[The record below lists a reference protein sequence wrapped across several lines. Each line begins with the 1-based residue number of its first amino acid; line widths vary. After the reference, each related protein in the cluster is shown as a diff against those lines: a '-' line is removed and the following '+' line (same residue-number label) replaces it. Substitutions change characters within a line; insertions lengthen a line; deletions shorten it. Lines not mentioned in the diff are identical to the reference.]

1 MISVSCPDCGKGYK
15 LDEKMIGK
23 MGRCKACDT
32 TFPIEDPSMN
42 VEKVER
48 PVAKRPS
55 SKTSPVSRSQA
66 TRVEPE
72 PEPDDELAGLNSV
85 SSDGEDYEE
94 APRRRSRKSRPDDD
108 DNAPRPK
115 KKKRKASD
123 SGSGVSFGGP
133 LAAIAAA
140 SGSGLL
146 GAVIWGA
153 IAYFAHVEVG
163 YVAWAIGGLVGFSVR
178 VCAGDMDET
187 FAGIIAATSSVVSI
201 LLGKLLSV
209 YFVVTYLIQK
219 GEIPP
224 VAPEQMGAL
233 MGVAFAGTF
242 GIVDIVFFV
251 LAIMTAY
258 RLGSGNTE

>member
-1 MISVSCPDCGKGYK
+1 MISVSCPDCGKGYR

-32 TFPIEDPSMN
+32 TFPIEDPSKD
-42 VEKVER
+42 VEEVEP

-55 SKTSPVSRSQA
+55 SKTSPISRSRA
-66 TRVEPE
+66 THVE

-85 SSDGEDYEE
+85 SSEGEEYEE
-94 APRRRSRKSRPDDD
+94 APRRRTRKSRPENDEDES
-108 DNAPRPK
+108 PRPK
-115 KKKRKASD
+115 KKKRKSSD

-133 LAAIAAA
+133 LAAVAAA
-140 SGSGLL
+140 GGSGLL

-178 VCAGDMDET
+178 VGAGEMDEG
-187 FAGIIAATSSVVSI
+187 FAGVIAAIGSVISI